1 MTDPSTPPAAASSF
15 DARALTEPVDRARLT
30 AWSRATAAAGGGPRV
45 WPIVLVIVVCGMFA
59 VVAVGIVSVF
69 LSSAWGSASG
79 VVTTLLLLL
88 VVGLAVWGGLA
99 WWNRQVVRGYRLA
112 GFAASNGMAYL
123 PRLAAPELPGMI
135 FTIGHDRQAT
145 DLVRGTTP
153 RFVEFANFQYTTGSG
168 KNSQTHS
175 WGYIAIHLDVPLPNI
190 VLDAQA
196 NNGFFGSNLPAAYQ
210 GHQRLSLEGDFDR
223 YFALYCPRGLRA

>member
-79 VVTTLLLLL
+79 VVTTLLLLF

-99 WWNRQVVRGYRLA
+99 WWTARSYA
-112 GFAASNGMAYL
+112 
-123 PRLAAPELPGMI
+123 
-135 FTIGHDRQAT
+135 D
-145 DLVRGTTP
+145 
-153 RFVEFANFQYTTGSG
+153 TGSR
-168 KNSQTHS
+168 
-175 WGYIAIHLDVPLPNI
+175 
-190 VLDAQA
+190 
-196 NNGFFGSNLPAAYQ
+196 GSP
-210 GHQRLSLEGDFDR
+210 
-223 YFALYCPRGLRA
+223 PRTAWPTCRGWRRRSCRG